1 MGTIKQSPLP
11 MGTIRGGAGSTLGSD
26 FDANNRTLDA
36 PSSHISTIRRDIA
49 SAEMQGIHRTD
60 YDKPWLSK
68 RERERENVNM

>member
-11 MGTIRGGAGSTLGSD
+11 MGTIRGGLGAGSTLGSD

-36 PSSHISTIRRDIA
+36 ASSHISTIRRDIV
-49 SAEMQGIHRTD
+49 SAEMQGVHRTD

-68 RERERENVNM
+68 